1 MDQESKISAPAAGSN
16 GPVPP
21 AGLNDRWAVTGICL
35 CLAVMTWLVFGQTL
49 GHEFVNYDDEFY
61 ITENPMVLKGVS
73 LQGILWA
80 FTHNVNYN
88 WTPLTIISHM
98 LDCQLYGTEAGG
110 HHLTNLILHL
120 ASVIVLFLV
129 LKGMTGALWR
139 SAFVAAVFA
148 IHPLHVES
156 VAWIAERRDVLSGL
170 FFMLTLAA
178 YAGYVRHPRSLSRY
192 LMVMLMLAVALMSK
206 PMVVTLPFVLLLLDY
221 WPLKRFPQPDG
232 HWVPWRLIV
241 EKLPLLALSGAA
253 CAVTLF
259 AQQEAIQSLPLSW
272 RIGNALVSY
281 VAYLGQMFYPVGLA
295 AYYPHPEGGL
305 AIWKVIAAFILL
317 LAISL
322 GAVAARRNR
331 PWFLC
336 GWLWYL
342 GMLVPA
348 IGLIQSGLR
357 AQADRY
363 TYLPQIGLYLL
374 LTWAVAE
381 VFAGWRHRRMVL
393 GGGATVILMAL
404 MLGSIVQASY
414 WRNDK
419 LLWTHALA
427 CVPDNNVARY
437 NLGNA
442 LLQEGKIDEAIAQY
456 QMALKMDPNDAET
469 WNNFGNALFRKGNVD
484 EAVSHYQMALQ
495 IRPGHAKACYNLGNV
510 LLQKGKVEDAIAYY
524 QMALQIKPDYANA
537 HINLGGALLQ
547 KGMVEEAITHYQLAL
562 QIKPGSV
569 EAHLNLGNALLQRN
583 DVAGAINQ
591 FQETLKLAP
600 DEVEAQNT
608 LAWVLATGLQASLR
622 NGRQAVELARRANQL
637 TRDENPAFLGTLAAA
652 YAEAG
657 QFPEAVETAQ
667 HALRL
672 AETQSNPTLAAA
684 IRSQLQLYQSGLPFH
699 SH

>member
-1 MDQESKISAPAAGSN
+1 
-16 GPVPP
+16 
-21 AGLNDRWAVTGICL
+21 
-35 CLAVMTWLVFGQTL
+35 
-49 GHEFVNYDDEFY
+49 
-61 ITENPMVLKGVS
+61 
-73 LQGILWA
+73 
-80 FTHNVNYN
+80 
-88 WTPLTIISHM
+88 
-98 LDCQLYGTEAGG
+98 
-110 HHLTNLILHL
+110 
-120 ASVIVLFLV
+120 
-129 LKGMTGALWR
+129 
-139 SAFVAAVFA
+139 
-148 IHPLHVES
+148 
-156 VAWIAERRDVLSGL
+156 
-170 FFMLTLAA
+170 
-178 YAGYVRHPRSLSRY
+178 
-192 LMVMLMLAVALMSK
+192 
-206 PMVVTLPFVLLLLDY
+206 
-221 WPLKRFPQPDG
+221 
-232 HWVPWRLIV
+232 
-241 EKLPLLALSGAA
+241 
-253 CAVTLF
+253 
-259 AQQEAIQSLPLSW
+259 
-272 RIGNALVSY
+272 
-281 VAYLGQMFYPVGLA
+281 MFYPVGLA